1 MEENLESDIPIYK
14 ICHIRSPDII
24 RPTEDPAMASS
35 LSPEYNVIYV
45 FYGNVEFITEE
56 RQIINFN
63 DLFVQE
69 PYHPHFRKIF
79 SECELDIIQQNDVKV
94 VFLPER
100 IYPDDSIET
109 IKKKFLYLT
118 RDDIALSYAE
128 LYLFCKQIK
137 RITTQSAYEHITSNG
152 KLEMTGIRVQNY
164 LLNIDNHSRTENAKP
179 PHCLSSANAEPEYM
193 KLGDPVGGS
202 YTYANIANL
211 KLENKHRIVNVAL
224 GQDMNIASTYDYPYV
239 VNPFDA
245 LSADPFLEI
254 HAGEIVN
261 TSNKMVLID
270 YGVFIDNMIYLVSA
284 EDVLVYA
291 KETLLASSASAASS
305 ETASAVEPSEGGGEA
320 ANVVEQSEPVL
331 TLSNRFGKPIYE
343 SYMISLYFP
352 YLFAFRDNTPRTSI
366 EKGSAEASGEIDL
379 STIHSHNTLLLH
391 KPTLFEADK
400 RILNEKWQRQT
411 ANIKLLYDIYEE
423 RTVEHNYID
432 NGIRG
437 VELMI
442 HPETPYNQSL
452 DAIFKLIH
460 CSKYIPYIKY
470 NPGKKRDNI
479 YKLFISGVSR
489 SGRKIP
495 NLPKGDIFRLIK
507 TTARKKSVA
516 IYITDTYSNRD
527 VPDHKAI
534 NLPLQVLCEFYPDGS
549 IYVKLFVKYSFTTTE
564 IEEII
569 IATVNPVLRV
579 IKEHVEQGGFQMNL
593 FTRLHHPQIELINLE
608 HFAQLPITRNMEIKQ
623 MIKCISSA
631 FNEVEGS
638 LKKGIVLR
646 YKRVSNYNE
655 MSSQDAFIIEM
666 MNKRHSDRDI
676 IDGLKDN
683 YSLTEQDARAKLSA
697 FLSSLQT
704 QQFSRFRGGNIR
716 IKNNP
721 GFLTKITKG
730 AFNNIITIE
739 ITNINNIM
747 YLTSLHAYIDS
758 IIRIYQNP
766 STTKIPYEKIM
777 ELCSNKAFTPL
788 SEKKSTLL
796 AKPSPVPEVDV
807 MDDEPRLPAPAS
819 VSDTASVVSFA
830 SDTRPKAIGDIV
842 QSDKEE
848 PIDLMEEIV
857 HVIKKPESS
866 AGAGGVAASVNE
878 PVFGFEMEK
887 PKEEEIDLFDLL
899 QDEEDDDD
907 DAGGDSAPSSAQGGG
922 GRNSAAGGGGGA
934 ALDEDEDLSD
944 ITGMELANPN
954 PFSKRIQE
962 RDPIIHLN
970 EDVGKFNA
978 YSRSCPW
985 NVRRQPVILTDDE
998 KARIDREHPGSYSH
1012 SISYG
1017 SDTSKQ
1023 YHYIC
1028 PRYWSLKHN
1037 TSLTEEEVK
1046 SGKYGSVIPNDAKK
1060 VPPGAN
1066 IFEFTDK
1073 KYHIDEKGN
1082 YKQHYP
1088 GFLKKDAHP
1097 KGLCVPCCFAQWDKP
1112 SQTARRKECESKKF
1126 ETVRMM
1132 TPKSQT
1138 NALQD
1143 AASSAPDEDITP
1155 HQTMLPSSNFRENET
1170 GVGEQSSAGPS
1181 VMVSSS
1187 IPVKLNE
1194 MKDDRILSSDKFPLE
1209 NNRMGYLPVQL
1220 QKFLFTD
1227 NRNCQV
1233 SLKNASLKK
1242 DTPCLLRRGVET
1254 NDHQSFVSVIAYYY
1268 KESISNEKPSVIVV
1282 NDMPAVGSSIQAQS
1296 SIASAG
1302 GGGAVSRLSIQGTS
1316 SSDMSSLEPIKITP
1330 GLANEDLIKQVTD
1343 NIQKNAKTL
1352 SKRSDKSGS
1361 SLGAAAA
1368 AAAVAST
1375 PDITP
1380 LAQPSE
1386 NEYASDED
1394 ITVVMTPRSSSVA
1407 IKGGETPRAVVSNIS
1422 SIKGSIGK
1430 EPDYIPTIREMRSLI
1445 IQSLDLDMFMSLQNG
1460 TLVDSF
1466 YNPDKEILEKDAM
1479 RKYSASVISRTLP
1492 KVTFMRICNAFEN
1505 FIAYLNDDKSIIDHT
1520 YLWDIISRPNE
1531 RLFKQGNNI
1540 ILLHIPDDDI
1550 TNNVQVICPTNAYS
1564 GEVFDINR
1572 PTIIIMKRDVY
1583 YEPIYLFETKNNGRT
1598 SMRGRF
1604 SLKSKTLM
1612 PKIKYIIERVRDLYF
1627 SYCRLHASQPRE
1639 YKYKMNLPA
1648 STIAKMVR
1656 DAGFKIDAQVMNFN
1670 GKVIGLQ
1677 ISQTI
1682 SKLLKINPN
1691 AITRRSYLRKNL
1703 KGVIPTAVS
1712 APLGTAE
1719 YASSSDADV
1728 GGANRYPP
1736 MVLMNEDD
1744 KLWTMSYHETV
1755 DFLKE
1760 VESHVK
1766 RITKKQLYCLP
1777 KVKVVE
1783 DGLIVGVITET
1794 NQFVQVNINK
1804 NPQMNQNDELG
1815 TITESNHLV
1824 ADEVVAATPKGEI
1837 VDKTR
1842 ERYVRNIR
1850 LETNFYNVFRNTARN
1865 VLNRPENKAAKDD
1878 IDKVIGS
1885 PFVLYTNKLS
1895 QIIAHMKRMLSK
1907 HISFIR
1913 YKKDTLKMVGE
1924 ISGCITSDDDTCGKK
1939 SYCLKEFGGLCKLLL
1954 PQRNL
1959 MFPDIDNQIA
1969 YFGKLADEMIRYE
1982 RVKLFMF
1989 EPMKYLSFQ
1998 DIKYNLRENEI
2009 ILLETFITQEYFE
2022 NMEPADAN
2030 PYIHQTS
2037 FYTVAPSIAGSHP
2050 IQHYD
2055 PVYQQEYVDRYLEIE
2070 TGAKRS
2076 AAASNVEKEVVT
2088 GKVAAAAAA
2097 GGVGTSM
2104 PDDIA
2109 GPAGVSNSEALHIN
2123 EINHVLDFCQEVSKR
2138 KITVALRNV
2147 FFPKPNTYE
2156 IMFSNESREC
2166 SFDIILTILRIVAQ
2180 SASKCPSGHACIRKG
2195 SGFATLSEPGI
2206 CDKCRTTIGH
2216 DEIDFTCRQ
2225 CNYFM
2230 CDNCRVQHVDEL
2242 ANMSIIRIK
2251 EILVTEYAKLGAL
2264 GLDKK
2269 LTMILNGYG
2278 MKQYADIINEG
2289 RATLAQI
2296 IQSENYFLTNIDLW
2310 VLALYFKIPIV
2321 FVSQTLL
2328 SENGKKYMVLYG
2340 DEMTESYFFIQP
2352 FQVTQDVPSRF
2363 GLIEIKEAGMSL
2375 LKIPLSHVS
2384 QELQEN
2390 IRRDDDTRISL
2401 EDYIR
2406 SFKLGN
2412 IKHKKRVFSMM
2423 KKPAGV
2429 IPGGEAAKVID
2440 PHEHYESAAE

>member
-14 ICHIRSPDII
+14 ICRIRSPDII
-24 RPTEDPAMASS
+24 RTTEEPMMASS

-56 RQIINFN
+56 RQIKNFN
-63 DLFVQE
+63 DLFMEE
-69 PYHPHFRKIF
+69 PDHPCFKRIF
-79 SECELDIIQQNDVKV
+79 SECELYIIRQNDVKV

-118 RDDIALSYAE
+118 RDDIGLSYAE
-128 LYLFCKQIK
+128 LYLFCKQTK

-152 KLEMTGIRVQNY
+152 KLEMTGVRVQNY

-179 PHCLSSANAEPEYM
+179 PNCRSSEHAEPEYM
-193 KLGDPVGGS
+193 KLGDPVDGN

-211 KLENKHRIVNVAL
+211 KLENRHRIVNVAL
-224 GQDMNIASTYDYPYV
+224 GQDMNIASTYDYPYA

-245 LSADPFLEI
+245 LIADPFLEI

-270 YGVFIDNMIYLVSA
+270 YGVFIDNTIYLVSA
-284 EDVLVYA
+284 EDVLVYT
-291 KETLLASSASAASS
+291 KETLMELSASV
-305 ETASAVEPSEGGGEA
+305 VEPSQGGREA
-320 ANVVEQSEPVL
+320 TNVVEEPEPVL
-331 TLSNRFGKPIYE
+331 SLSNRLFGKPIYE

-352 YLFAFRDNTPRTSI
+352 YLFAFRDNTPRTSV

-379 STIHSHNTLLLH
+379 STVHSHNTLLLH

-452 DAIFKLIH
+452 EAIFKLIH
-460 CSKYIPYIKY
+460 CSKWIPYIKY

-479 YKLFISGVSR
+479 YKLFISGISR

-495 NLPKGDIFRLIK
+495 FLQKGDIFRLIK
-507 TTARKKSVA
+507 TTSRKKSVA
-516 IYITDTYSNRD
+516 IYIIGTYSNED
-527 VPDHKAI
+527 VPDHKAT

-569 IATVNPVLRV
+569 ISTVNPVLRV

-608 HFAQLPITRNMEIKQ
+608 HFAQLPITRNIEIKQ

-646 YKRVSNYNE
+646 YKRVSNYND

-666 MNKRHSDRDI
+666 MNKRQNDRDI

-747 YLTSLHAYIDS
+747 YLPSLHAYIDT

-766 STTKIPYEKIM
+766 STTKIPHEKIV
-777 ELCSNKAFTPL
+777 ELCSNKAFAPL

-796 AKPSPVPEVDV
+796 VKPSPFSQVDV
-807 MDDEPRLPAPAS
+807 MEDEPRLHAS
-819 VSDTASVVSFA
+819 ASGSNAASVVSFA
-830 SDTRPKAIGDIV
+830 SDIRPMAIGDIV

-857 HVIKKPESS
+857 HVIKKPEGS
-866 AGAGGVAASVNE
+866 ASAGGVAASMKE

-887 PKEEEIDLFDLL
+887 QKEEEIDLFDLL
-899 QDEEDDDD
+899 QDEDDDD
-907 DAGGDSAPSSAQGGG
+907 DGGGDSAPSSAQEGG
-922 GRNSAAGGGGGA
+922 GRSGGGGGA
-934 ALDEDEDLSD
+934 AAVVHSDQDEKEEDLSD

-970 EDVGKFNA
+970 EDIGKFNA

-985 NVRRQPVILTDDE
+985 NVRRQPVILTHDE
-998 KARIDREHPGSYSH
+998 KARIDREHPGSYSQ
-1012 SISYG
+1012 SITYG
-1017 SDTSKQ
+1017 SDPSKQ

-1060 VPPGAN
+1060 VPAGAT

-1097 KGLCVPCCFAQWDKP
+1097 KGLCVPCCFSQWDKP
-1112 SQTARRKECESKKF
+1112 AQTARRAECESNKF
-1126 ETVRMM
+1126 EKVRML
-1132 TPKSQT
+1132 TPKPPILAS
-1138 NALQD
+1138 D
-1143 AASSAPDEDITP
+1143 DVMSSAQSDTDVNTSEPLSYSVLGGTEAEPRDT
-1155 HQTMLPSSNFRENET
+1155 SSTAPRAT
-1170 GVGEQSSAGPS
+1170 GGLIGLSSPE
-1181 VMVSSS
+1181 
-1187 IPVKLNE
+1187 PVKFNE
-1194 MKDDRILSSDKFPLE
+1194 IKDDRILSSDKFPLE

-1227 NRNCQV
+1227 NRNCQI
-1233 SLKNASLKK
+1233 SIMNASIKK
-1242 DTPCLLRRGVET
+1242 DTPCFIRRGVET

-1268 KESISNEKPSVIVV
+1268 KDSLTKEKPTVTVV
-1282 NDMPAVGSSIQAQS
+1282 NPVKMTVDSQQPSQAV
-1296 SIASAG
+1296 AG
-1302 GGGAVSRLSIQGTS
+1302 GGVAGGSVSSPITA
-1316 SSDMSSLEPIKITP
+1316 SLEPLQITP
-1330 GLANEDLIKQVTD
+1330 EMKANDLVKMVTD
-1343 NIQKNAKTL
+1343 NIQKNSRTL
-1352 SKRSDKSGS
+1352 SKRSDKHSLSGS
-1361 SLGAAAA
+1361 LAPASAAS
-1368 AAAVAST
+1368 AAAV
-1375 PDITP
+1375 PITP
-1380 LAQPSE
+1380 IAQEPAVGDLSDDE
-1386 NEYASDED
+1386 NEL
-1394 ITVVMTPRSSSVA
+1394 IMTPRNPSA
-1407 IKGGETPRAVVSNIS
+1407 AMAGTPRVFGLNASTRGFS
-1422 SIKGSIGK
+1422 AKDKGT
-1430 EPDYIPTIREMRSLI
+1430 IPTIREMRSII
-1445 IQSLDLDMFMSLQNG
+1445 IQSLDIDMFITLQNG

-1466 YNPDKEILEKDAM
+1466 YNPNKEVLEPDIV
-1479 RKYSASVISRTLP
+1479 RKYSASAISRTFP
-1492 KVTFMRICNAFEN
+1492 KPTFIRICNAYEN
-1505 FIAYLNDDKSIIDHT
+1505 FIAYLSDDTSLIDHT
-1520 YLWDIISRPNE
+1520 YLWDIISRPNDK
-1531 RLFKQGNNI
+1531 LFKQGNNI

-1564 GEVFDINR
+1564 GETFDINR

-1583 YEPIYLFETKNNGRT
+1583 YEPIFIFTSSSNGKT
-1598 SMRGRF
+1598 SFRCRF
-1604 SLKSKTLM
+1604 SMKSKTLM
-1612 PKIKYIIERVRDLYF
+1612 PKIRHIIERIRDLYF
-1627 SYCRLHASQPRE
+1627 SYCRLHASQPRVF
-1639 YKYKMNLPA
+1639 KYKMNLPA
-1648 STIAKMVR
+1648 QVIAKIVK
-1656 DAGFKIDAQVMNFN
+1656 DAGFKINAQVINFN

-1677 ISQTI
+1677 ISQAI
-1682 SKLLKINPN
+1682 SKLVKIDTSTV
-1691 AITRRSYLRKNL
+1691 ARKYYERKL
-1703 KGVIPTAVS
+1703 WKGVIPTAVS
-1712 APLGTAE
+1712 APFTMSNINSEPSAPLPPGVAGGIAAHTVDIAGTRME
-1719 YASSSDADV
+1719 DTK
-1728 GGANRYPP
+1728 RPPP
-1736 MVLMNEDD
+1736 MVMMNEDN
-1744 KLWTMSYHETV
+1744 LWNMNYHQTV
-1755 DFLKE
+1755 EFLRE
-1760 VESHVK
+1760 VERHVK
-1766 RITKKQLYCLP
+1766 KTTKKQLYCLP
-1777 KVKVVE
+1777 KAKVVE
-1783 DGLIVGVITET
+1783 EGVVVGVITET
-1794 NQFVQVNINK
+1794 NQFIQVNVEEGLQI
-1804 NPQMNQNDELG
+1804 NQNDGLE
-1815 TITESNHLV
+1815 TITESKHLI
-1824 ADEVVAATPKGEI
+1824 ADEIVATTPKNEMA
-1837 VDKTR
+1837 DKTR

-1865 VLNRPENKAAKDD
+1865 VLNRPENKAVKDD
-1878 IDKVIGS
+1878 IDKIIGS

-1924 ISGCITSDDDTCGKK
+1924 ISGCITSDDNTCGKK
-1939 SYCLKEFGGLCKLLL
+1939 NYCLKEYGGLCKLLL

-1989 EPMKYLSFQ
+1989 EPTKYLSFQ

-2009 ILLETFITQEYFE
+2009 ILLESFITQEYFE

-2030 PYIHQTS
+2030 PYIRQTN

-2055 PVYQQEYVDRYLEIE
+2055 PVYHQEYVDKYLEIE
-2070 TGAKRS
+2070 TGTKRS
-2076 AAASNVEKEVVT
+2076 DAASNVEKDVV
-2088 GKVAAAAAA
+2088 GKVAAAA
-2097 GGVGTSM
+2097 GGVGSSI
-2104 PDDIA
+2104 PDGEPGPGGASSA
-2109 GPAGVSNSEALHIN
+2109 GSFHIN

-2166 SFDIILTILRIVAQ
+2166 SFDIILTILRIIAQ
-2180 SASKCPSGHACIRKG
+2180 NASKCPSGHVCIRKS

-2206 CDKCRTTIGH
+2206 CDKCRTTIGY
-2216 DEIDFTCRQ
+2216 DEKDFACRQ

-2251 EILVTEYAKLGAL
+2251 EILVTEYAKLGEL

-2269 LTMILNGYG
+2269 LAMILNGYG

-2340 DEMTESYFFIQP
+2340 DEMTESYFFIQT
-2352 FQVTQDVPSRF
+2352 FQITQDVPSRF
-2363 GLIEIKEAGMSL
+2363 GLIEIKENGMSL
-2375 LKIPLSHVS
+2375 LKIPLSYVS

-2406 SFKLGN
+2406 NFKIGN
-2412 IKHKKRVFSMM
+2412 IKHKKRVFSMI
-2423 KKPAGV
+2423 KNPVGVNPARDEV
-2429 IPGGEAAKVID
+2429 EVNEPE
-2440 PHEHYESAAE
+2440 